1 MFGDHNVYEKDR
13 QPRQTDTHFWT
24 LEPWVFKGYDIFFS
38 AREHVDGDIPNDNL
52 AAEKNDHNID
62 GANYEARTTED
73 VQLKS
78 TMSGKM

>member
-1 MFGDHNVYEKDR
+1 MDPG
-13 QPRQTDTHFWT
+13 T
-24 LEPWVFKGYDIFFS
+24 LGLKGSDIFFS

-52 AAEKNDHNID
+52 VAEKDDHNID

-73 VQLKS
+73 VQLES

>member
-1 MFGDHNVYEKDR
+1 MFGDHNLYEKDR
-13 QPRQTDTHFWT
+13 QPRQTDT
-24 LEPWVFKGYDIFFS
+24 LGLKGSDIFFS

-52 AAEKNDHNID
+52 AAEKDDHNID

-73 VQLKS
+73 VQLES